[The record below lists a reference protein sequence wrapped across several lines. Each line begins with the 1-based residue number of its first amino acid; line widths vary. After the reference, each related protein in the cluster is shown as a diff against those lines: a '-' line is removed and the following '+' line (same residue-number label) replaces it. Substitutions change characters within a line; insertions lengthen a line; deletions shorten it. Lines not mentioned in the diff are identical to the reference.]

1 MWLGIAYNLHAI
13 LPFLDFMHT
22 LIKLTQ
28 SCDVFIC
35 EFVDMV
41 KVCQLDFYY
50 FYFDPYAKFDDL
62 VFDEPKTLESFN

>member
-1 MWLGIAYNLHAI
+1 
-13 LPFLDFMHT
+13 MHT